1 MNYVDP
7 GRLEVK
13 LLLDCPATCVHSA
26 HGQSQQDAR
35 HAHHDQQGQG
45 GQHGQHGHGNQK
57 GHYWSVVRLLSAVL
71 FVIISHLV
79 HNSLPQLCNIFQI
92 VQMV

>member
-1 MNYVDP
+1 MWKISCINPNPRSLSVNYVDP

-13 LLLDCPATCVHSA
+13 LLLDCPATRVHSA

-57 GHYWSVVRLLSAVL
+57 GHW
-71 FVIISHLV
+71 
-79 HNSLPQLCNIFQI
+79 
-92 VQMV
+92 